1 MTTLVLMSVWG
12 SGSSMVLYLA
22 ALQGVPTALYD
33 AAKVDGAGSVR
44 RFWHIT
50 IPMTSPVIFFTFVMS
65 MIGSFQTFSTPFV
78 LTEGGP
84 ANATLFYMLHLFRQ
98 GWSYFKM
105 GYASAMAWVLFA
117 IIMALTLLS
126 LRVSGRVVYY
136 EGATR
141 R

>member
-1 MTTLVLMSVWG
+1 
-12 SGSSMVLYLA
+12 
-22 ALQGVPTALYD
+22 
-33 AAKVDGAGSVR
+33 
-44 RFWHIT
+44 
-50 IPMTSPVIFFTFVMS
+50 
-65 MIGSFQTFSTPFV
+65 
-78 LTEGGP
+78 
-84 ANATLFYMLHLFRQ
+84 MLHLFRQ